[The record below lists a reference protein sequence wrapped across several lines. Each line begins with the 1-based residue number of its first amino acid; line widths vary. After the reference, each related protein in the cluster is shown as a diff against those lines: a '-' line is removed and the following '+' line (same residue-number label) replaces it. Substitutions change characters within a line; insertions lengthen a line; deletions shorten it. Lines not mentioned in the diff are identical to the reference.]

1 MKLAGALPW
10 SMVEWVWILHMLLV
24 NQLAIHCTCTCT
36 HVCYLNTACTPPQVD
51 ISGAFAYV
59 SAPKDATELGLI
71 KKACQIT
78 CTVFSKHVKKEIVTI
93 VDVEKKVKHSKLA
106 EEIEQA
112 IVDGKY
118 SPPGS
123 ADGVVSQVL
132 NYGWFLGHSCWH
144 LEGRGT

>member
-1 MKLAGALPW
+1 
-10 SMVEWVWILHMLLV
+10 MV
-24 NQLAIHCTCTCT
+24 NDNPHCMQT
-36 HVCYLNTACTPPQVD
+36 D

-59 SAPKDATELGLI
+59 SAPKDSTELGLV

-112 IVDGKY
+112 IMDGKY
-118 SPPGS
+118 TPPGCV
-123 ADGVVSQVL
+123 DDIVSGNAFVIIIL
-132 NYGWFLGHSCWH
+132 F
-144 LEGRGT
+144 

>member
-1 MKLAGALPW
+1 MIEQAL
-10 SMVEWVWILHMLLV
+10 SEVLSLHLPSPQPLPLSSRTHKHIDI
-24 NQLAIHCTCTCT
+24 NYTPTLTPTSLTCTCT
-36 HVCYLNTACTPPQVD
+36 QVD

-59 SAPKDATELGLI
+59 SAPKDPTELGLI

-106 EEIEQA
+106 EDIEQA

-123 ADGVVSQVL
+123 ADEVVR
-132 NYGWFLGHSCWH
+132 YI
-144 LEGRGT
+144 

>member
-1 MKLAGALPW
+1 M
-10 SMVEWVWILHMLLV
+10 
-24 NQLAIHCTCTCT
+24 
-36 HVCYLNTACTPPQVD
+36 
-51 ISGAFAYV
+51 
-59 SAPKDATELGLI
+59 SAPKDPTELGLI

-123 ADGVVSQVL
+123 ADEVVSYTVA
-132 NYGWFLGHSCWH
+132 FSCHTLTYTCSQARH
-144 LEGRGT
+144 LSGFGIRLV

>member
-1 MKLAGALPW
+1 M
-10 SMVEWVWILHMLLV
+10 
-24 NQLAIHCTCTCT
+24 
-36 HVCYLNTACTPPQVD
+36 
-51 ISGAFAYV
+51 
-59 SAPKDATELGLI
+59 GLI

-106 EEIEQA
+106 EDIEKA

-123 ADGVVSQVL
+123 KDEVVSFSIDLQGCLCRNTACIVR
-132 NYGWFLGHSCWH
+132 NF
-144 LEGRGT
+144 

>member
-1 MKLAGALPW
+1 M
-10 SMVEWVWILHMLLV
+10 
-24 NQLAIHCTCTCT
+24 
-36 HVCYLNTACTPPQVD
+36 
-51 ISGAFAYV
+51 
-59 SAPKDATELGLI
+59 SAPKDPTELGLI

-123 ADGVVSQVL
+123 ADEVVSYNVIFFAVCLHVHVHVL
-132 NYGWFLGHSCWH
+132 MVRH
-144 LEGRGT
+144 LYRCKWLWD

>member
-1 MKLAGALPW
+1 MYYIAHLSLSLSLSLSILCTLSTFTHINTPTLPP
-10 SMVEWVWILHMLLV
+10 SL
-24 NQLAIHCTCTCT
+24 T
-36 HVCYLNTACTPPQVD
+36 HTQVD

-59 SAPKDATELGLI
+59 SAPKDPTELGLI

-106 EEIEQA
+106 EDIEQA

-123 ADGVVSQVL
+123 AEDVVS
-132 NYGWFLGHSCWH
+132 YTIAFF
-144 LEGRGT
+144 

>member
-1 MKLAGALPW
+1 MMTKQPRTRNAPHFL
-10 SMVEWVWILHMLLV
+10 
-24 NQLAIHCTCTCT
+24 TCTCT
-36 HVCYLNTACTPPQVD
+36 QVD

-59 SAPKDATELGLI
+59 SAPKDPTELGLI
-71 KKACQIT
+71 KKACQIA

-106 EEIEQA
+106 EDIEQA

-123 ADGVVSQVL
+123 ADEVVR
-132 NYGWFLGHSCWH
+132 HM
-144 LEGRGT
+144 

>member
-1 MKLAGALPW
+1 M
-10 SMVEWVWILHMLLV
+10 
-24 NQLAIHCTCTCT
+24 
-36 HVCYLNTACTPPQVD
+36 D

-59 SAPKDATELGLI
+59 SAPKDTTELGLV

-106 EEIEQA
+106 EEIETA
-112 IVDGKY
+112 IIDGKY

-123 ADGVVSQVL
+123 TDDIVSPSTVFEISTYTVHVRIYTYSDQCYSRML
-132 NYGWFLGHSCWH
+132 WQILR
-144 LEGRGT
+144 L